1 MPAKSCAQEAEAV
14 RGSLKKDLVNLIPIP
29 IVNPLQAYPGVRKRA
44 QASWNV
50 CKAAEMSLA
59 CVRRIGVFPGSS
71 GTFLFVLLCAM
82 IGLSLQAAAGA
93 LLQAHDYKMA
103 GDATRMRIVLNF
115 DQEPEPKWFLLRGP
129 HRLVID
135 LPETKF
141 SIDAKDLKARG
152 LVSSVRYGK
161 LGEGGS
167 RLILTSK
174 GPFSVEKIDVL
185 QDETSS
191 GYRLVAD
198 IVAGSERQFEEALSI
213 QSQTTG
219 STETTPKSD
228 RISQV
233 AVRTNKRFTIVL
245 DPGHGGIDGGAEGLN
260 GTVEKSITLAFA
272 LELRAKLAESG
283 KYDVYLTRERDDFL
297 RLDERVRIARQH
309 EADLFISI
317 HADTI
322 RLKGIRGATV
332 YTVSDKASDAEAQ
345 ALADRENL
353 SDQLAGIKIE
363 DENQEVADIL
373 VELIKRESHGF
384 SLNFARSL
392 LGELADTIGL
402 INNPH
407 RYAGFRVLKAPDV
420 PSVLLELGYL
430 SNPEDEEQ
438 LRDAG
443 WRDKAAKSIADAVAS
458 FAAAK
463 MATGG

>member
-1 MPAKSCAQEAEAV
+1 
-14 RGSLKKDLVNLIPIP
+14 
-29 IVNPLQAYPGVRKRA
+29 
-44 QASWNV
+44 
-50 CKAAEMSLA
+50 MSLGFGRLIGIFQ
-59 CVRRIGVFPGSS
+59 RRLSA
-71 GTFLFVLLCAM
+71 VLAVLICCLV
-82 IGLSLQAAAGA
+82 GLSFQAHAGA
-93 LLQAHDYKMA
+93 LLEAHDYKMA
-103 GDATRMRIVLNF
+103 GDASRMRIVLNF
-115 DQEPEPKWFLLRGP
+115 DKEPEPKWFLLRGP

-141 SIDAKDLKARG
+141 SVDAKELKARG
-152 LVSSVRYGK
+152 LVKGVRYGS
-161 LGEGGS
+161 LGEGES

-174 GPFSVEKIDVL
+174 GPFMVERLDVL
-185 QDETSS
+185 QNEDSS

-198 IVAGSERQFEEALSI
+198 LVAASERQFEEALSV

-219 STETTPKSD
+219 STETTPKAD
-228 RISQV
+228 RISQAV
-233 AVRTNKRFTIVL
+233 ARANKRFSIVL

-283 KYDVYLTRERDDFL
+283 NYDVYMTREKDDFL
-297 RLDERVRIARQH
+297 RLDERVRIAREH

-332 YTVSDKASDAEAQ
+332 YTVADKASDAEAQ

-363 DENQEVADIL
+363 DENHEVADIL
-373 VELIKRESHGF
+373 IELIKRETHGF
-384 SLNFARSL
+384 SLNFARTL
-392 LGELADTIGL
+392 LSKLSDTIGL

-438 LRDAG
+438 LRDAN
-443 WRDKAAKSIADAVAS
+443 WRGKAAQSIADAIAA

>member
-1 MPAKSCAQEAEAV
+1 
-14 RGSLKKDLVNLIPIP
+14 
-29 IVNPLQAYPGVRKRA
+29 
-44 QASWNV
+44 
-50 CKAAEMSLA
+50 MSLGFG
-59 CVRRIGVFPGSS
+59 RRIGIFPRRLGA
-71 GTFLFVLLCAM
+71 VLAVL
-82 IGLSLQAAAGA
+82 IYGLVGLSLQAHAGA
-93 LLQAHDYKMA
+93 LLEAHDYKMA
-103 GDATRMRIVLNF
+103 GDAARMRIVLNF
-115 DQEPEPKWFLLRGP
+115 DKEPEPKWFLLRGP

-141 SIDAKDLKARG
+141 SVDAKELKAHG
-152 LVSSVRYGK
+152 LVKGVRYGR
-161 LGEGGS
+161 LGEGES

-174 GPFSVEKIDVL
+174 APFTVERLDVL
-185 QDETSS
+185 QNEDSS

-198 IVAGSERQFEEALSI
+198 LVAASERQFEEALSI

-219 STETTPKSD
+219 STETTPKAD
-228 RISQV
+228 RISQAV
-233 AVRTNKRFTIVL
+233 ARANKRFSIVL

-283 KYDVYLTRERDDFL
+283 NYDVYMTREKDDFL

-332 YTVSDKASDAEAQ
+332 YTVADKASDAEAQ

-363 DENQEVADIL
+363 DENHEVADIL
-373 VELIKRESHGF
+373 IELIKRETHGF
-384 SLNFARSL
+384 SLNFARTL
-392 LGELADTIGL
+392 LSELSDTIGL

-438 LRDAG
+438 LRDAN
-443 WRDKAAKSIADAVAS
+443 WRGKAAQSIADAVAA